1 MVKPLSLWFSVILF
15 IILKLMILWNIIM
28 ITGGFKGGGGGR
40 GITVPGPALMVAKRA
55 AHLEKINKKLI
66 KDFLVLSRRHKK
78 ERNQRVSI
86 STKKFQRKK
95 LQTGTNQS
103 TLNSKIQV
111 TTLRAPHLFQ
121 IITE

>member
-1 MVKPLSLWFSVILF
+1 
-15 IILKLMILWNIIM
+15 MILWNIIM

-40 GITVPGPALMVAKRA
+40 WITVPGPALMVAKRA
-55 AHLEKINKKLI
+55 AHPEKINKKLI

-86 STKKFQRKK
+86 STKKFQRKN

-111 TTLRAPHLFQ
+111 TTLRVPHLFQ